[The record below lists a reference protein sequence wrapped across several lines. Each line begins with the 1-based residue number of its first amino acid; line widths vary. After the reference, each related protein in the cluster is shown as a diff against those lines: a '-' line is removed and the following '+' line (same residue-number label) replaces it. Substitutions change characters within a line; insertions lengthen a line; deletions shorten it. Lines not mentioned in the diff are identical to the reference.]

1 MAPPLN
7 RRTKKGES
15 YVRPPSIEA
24 ALDRLAALDLD
35 GIVREARA
43 EDPKAPGYVESECLV
58 HLLRSTRHDNTDTRF
73 QRLFEVLI
81 ERVERSLK
89 GSIRTSRRY
98 DAEEL
103 RTEVVNRLVD
113 LLVEDRQSPGIKLDF
128 FEVRFARAMT
138 ALRIGVLRRS
148 ESQAE
153 GTDHIEDM
161 GDGEGDAVP
170 ALTNRISQAFAADG
184 SEQEKEHFRNELL
197 RAIDRLPPLQ
207 REAVA
212 LFLEGHR
219 IEGGDTETIAKLCG
233 VSDRA
238 VRYRLRNAYETL
250 RRELGE
256 RR

>member
-1 MAPPLN
+1 M
-7 RRTKKGES
+7 
-15 YVRPPSIEA
+15 RPPSIEA

-148 ESQAE
+148 ESRAE

-170 ALTNRISQAFAADG
+170 ALTNRISQAFAADE

-219 IEGGDTETIAKLCG
+219 IEGEDTETIAKLCG